1 MDQYEHVRRFPLN
14 VVLASLGFETFKYR
28 KAGTEGYGACPIHGS
43 KKSTTC
49 FSFDDEGR
57 FNCFS
62 CGAKGKGAIDLVIA
76 IRKCGFQEAVK
87 HLEGFRDTPRTRAPV
102 QEQSPQRQLAPA
114 PPSENPPF
122 KSTYEKIHR
131 AICLAKG
138 KRPERGNAE
147 TLRGL
152 SIFQPRQAVRLSSFC
167 GMWEVYFFRGSW

>member
-43 KKSTTC
+43 KKNTTC

-57 FNCFS
+57 FTI
-62 CGAKGKGAIDLVIA
+62 G
-76 IRKCGFQEAVK
+76 KCGFQEAVK